1 MSSSWKSYGGIY
13 KTHKINN
20 LGVGTIVT
28 DRIIVRKQNLA
39 VQVIEDNLVVDGY
52 QETKGNVLATQNTVA
67 ISNVFA
73 GNSVF
78 IDNRLLFINNLVNDS
93 IVDGTPTYNNASE
106 PILTLPDKYQN
117 TYNYIGGNATSIG
130 IGTDAPRKFFEVYE
144 NNNIVS
150 ASDMN
155 TEATLFSVGSHRN
168 ITNSVLISNQ
178 DIYSAGV
185 KAKANGNNAS
195 LEFHASDISAN
206 GNAIATLENAGSN
219 FNISN
224 NTATGDIFIDAMTV
238 YLQSNG
244 TTKIDVSDNVIMST
258 QLSISNTNVSN
269 SYLKEYYIDASSNYE
284 TTNGLVLNASD
295 ASANIFQSFV
305 NTNNKGLLIGG
316 GGFAEDNSISTGTM
330 GLFSDNNSSSDSSFV
345 PIMTIC
351 EGTSKVRN
359 RTTMGINT
367 YSPDTNNYTL
377 DINGK
382 TRIGHAETHIR
393 VKPEFVVK
401 SMSFSKETPSYGMVV
416 GGIVTDAAL
425 IYDLSYAAFV
435 TENGGE
441 DWTRKEV
448 LGDGEIRTYD
458 TDTNSLSVHV
468 SGTSYAYILVNRYGS
483 LDDLF
488 LYTADKGTSWT
499 RIQSALNLNYNNIFG
514 HFDTS
519 HNIFASSSD
528 NDKFLYYYTVKSGN
542 NVFST
547 DISNAYITN
556 HFIEH
561 IAGLN
566 SNTIYSTGQH
576 LTDSSGVIGK
586 YVFDASNGGTT
597 TYEKSFAG
605 PTTFNHIAVYDE
617 NNAVAVGNN
626 YIAYTSNGGGV
637 DGSGW
642 NLISNTGFNL
652 HNVYLSSSQYGIAIG
667 AGVMVYSTN
676 NYATW
681 EHVPDRLLDS
691 FGMKNRLMNNLDAN
705 SRLTMSTSEIMFISH
720 AIGNVSSDILYNYI
734 PTFFNENASVMDVS
748 GAVQITGTLAAT
760 SITSDTMNATSITS
774 DTMNATSITS
784 DTMNSGQTI
793 QF

>member
-1 MSSSWKSYGGIY
+1 MSSSWKSYGGLY

-20 LGVGTIVT
+20 LGVGTIIT
-28 DRIIVRKQNLA
+28 DRIIVRKVNTTTQT
-39 VQVIEDNLVVDGY
+39 IDDSLVVTGY
-52 QETKGNVLATQNTVA
+52 QDTRGNVLSTQNTVS

-78 IDNRLLFINNLVNDS
+78 IDNRLLFINNLVDTTTEAGGNVVYTNPS
-93 IVDGTPTYNNASE
+93 IPVDNPT
-106 PILTLPDKYQN
+106 DKYTN
-117 TYNYIGGNATSIG
+117 AYNYIGGNTTSIG

-155 TEATLFSVGSHRN
+155 TDTTMFSVRSHRN
-168 ITNSVLISNQ
+168 ITNSVLVSNQ
-178 DIYSAGV
+178 DLYSAGI

-206 GNAIATLENAGSN
+206 GNAIATFQNSGSN
-219 FNISN
+219 FNITN

-238 YLQSNG
+238 YLQSDG
-244 TTKIDVSDNVIMST
+244 TTKIDVSDNVIIST
-258 QLSISNTNVSN
+258 QVSISNTNVSN
-269 SYLKEYYIDASSNYE
+269 TYLKEYYTDASSNYE

-316 GGFAEDNSISTGTM
+316 GGFAEDNTISTGTM

-351 EGTSKVRN
+351 EGTSKVQN

-367 YSPDTNNYTL
+367 YSPDTDNYTL

-401 SMSFSKETPSYGMVV
+401 SMSFSKDDPSYGMVV
-416 GGIVTDAAL
+416 GGIITDASL
-425 IYDLSYAAFV
+425 INDLSYAAFV
-435 TENGGE
+435 TEDGGE

-448 LGDGEIRTYD
+448 KGDGGEINTAAD
-458 TDTNSLSVHV
+458 GTTNNLSVHV

-488 LYTADKGTSWT
+488 LYTANKGTSWT
-499 RIQSALNLNYNNIFG
+499 RIQSVLNLNYSNIFG
-514 HFDTS
+514 YFDTS
-519 HNIFASSSD
+519 HNIFASSRDS
-528 NDKFLYYYTVKSGN
+528 DKFLYYYTVKNGD
-542 NVFST
+542 NVLST
-547 DISNAYITN
+547 NISYSTN
-556 HFIEH
+556 HFVEH
-561 IAGLN
+561 TAGLN
-566 SNTIYSTGQH
+566 NNTIYSTGQH
-576 LTDSSGVIGK
+576 LTDLSGVIGK
-586 YVFDASNGGTT
+586 YVFDVSNGGIA

-642 NLISNTGFNL
+642 NLISNTGYNL
-652 HNVYLSSSQYGIAIG
+652 HNVYLPSSQYGIAIG
-667 AGVMVYSTN
+667 SGVMVYSKN

-681 EHVPDRLLDS
+681 EPVPDRLLNA
-691 FGMKNRLMNNLDAN
+691 FGMKNRIMNNLDAN

-720 AIGNVSSDILYNYI
+720 AIGNTRSDVLYNYI
-734 PTFFNENASVMDVS
+734 PTFFNENASVLDIS
-748 GAVQITGTLAAT
+748 GAVQITGILTAT
-760 SITSDTMNATSITS
+760 QI
-774 DTMNATSITS
+774 
-784 DTMNSGQTI
+784 GQTI